1 LTHHALAFA
10 AVLALSAQA
19 CGHSAHATPSDQKA
33 AVAEPVASAKPV
45 ERGAVGDGD
54 LRLMLS
60 QLAAAKACQ
69 LIQGQFRPLRAV
81 DRPDVV
87 TGLIWI
93 RDCQATS
100 VGSKVT
106 FVLSGNG
113 WQWADQE
120 QHKAG
125 GTFAI
130 RQYVK
135 FGMKAELPGA
145 VDLAYQPADH
155 ILSLW
160 FTPAQLP
167 QVSFEPTG
175 GMQVDEKG
183 AWSSV
188 VGALGS
194 VFAQSPA
201 HLAKAQAKDQG
212 GNQLQKQ
219 LSDGLSVT
227 IDLCTGLSRFG
238 LGREPKGA
246 MDKADAGESKRV
258 PIELQPGAVMVF
270 GPQPVGPAGFSAN
283 VEAPTGAVHVEL
295 ACRDQAEALA
305 AAYLEGRPLPD
316 IKTLAVKTIVG
327 KGTLH
332 VAKASCDVSLIAQ
345 PSDPSAVTF
354 DWQRPPAEL
363 ARATG
368 GPLIACAEPPK

>member
-1 LTHHALAFA
+1 MTRALALA
-10 AVLALSAQA
+10 AMLALSAQA
-19 CGHSAHATPSDQKA
+19 CGHTTPPDQKA
-33 AVAEPVASAKPV
+33 AAAEPIASAKPV

-60 QLAAAKACQ
+60 ELAAAKACQ
-69 LIQGQFRPLRAV
+69 MIQGQFRPLRAV
-81 DRPDVV
+81 DRPELV

-93 RDCQATS
+93 RDCRATN
-100 VGSKVT
+100 VGSKIT
-106 FVLSGNG
+106 FVLSGSG

-120 QHKAG
+120 QHKSG

-135 FGMKAELPGA
+135 FGMKATLPGA

-175 GMQVDEKG
+175 GIQVDQKG

-194 VFAQSPA
+194 VFGQSPA
-201 HLAKAQAKDQG
+201 HLANAQAQDQG
-212 GNQLQKQ
+212 GKQLQKR

-283 VEAPTGAVHVEL
+283 VEAPSGAVHVEL

-305 AAYLEGRPLPD
+305 AAYLEGRPLPE
-316 IKTLAVKTIVG
+316 IKTLAVKTIRG
-327 KGTLH
+327 KGRLRI
-332 VAKASCDVSLIAQ
+332 AQASCDVSLIAQ
-345 PSDPSAVTF
+345 PSDSSAVTF
-354 DWQRPPAEL
+354 DWQRPPEEL

-368 GPLIACAEPPK
+368 GPLIACTEAPK